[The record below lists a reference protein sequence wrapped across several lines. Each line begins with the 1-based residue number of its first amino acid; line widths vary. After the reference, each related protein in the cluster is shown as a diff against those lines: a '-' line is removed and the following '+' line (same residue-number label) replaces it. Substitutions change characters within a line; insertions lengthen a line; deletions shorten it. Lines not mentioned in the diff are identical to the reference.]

1 MILRSKVTGI
11 RPMDFFPFHLA
22 LAQMFFYL
30 TLPVTFANHYVWQ
43 SDRVLN
49 LMVLMNSMVLVT
61 KPLLLCMVC
70 VEWYM
75 AVVRPLVYL
84 R

>member
-1 MILRSKVTGI
+1 
-11 RPMDFFPFHLA
+11 MDFFPLHLA

-30 TLPVTFANHYVWQ
+30 TLPVTFANDFVWQ
-43 SDRVLN
+43 SDRVMN
-49 LMVLMNSMVLVT
+49 LMGLINSMVLVM

-70 VEWYM
+70 VERYM